1 MSTSTVSV
9 IGAGGWGTAL
19 GLLLARRGM
28 EVSIWGHDAAHVEAM
43 RASRCNEKY
52 LSGIA
57 LPETIHP
64 TSDLASCVQA
74 ETLLIVVPSK
84 YLEEIA
90 GQIAAV
96 SDPGRHRPPVIVSC
110 TKGIELERGLL
121 MSEVIA
127 GQFPSATLAVLS
139 GPNLA
144 GEIAGGIPAA
154 GVIGC
159 ADAAAL
165 GSVQGLFEGTT
176 YRAYTSND
184 LRGIQ
189 LGGAL
194 KNIFAIGAG
203 VSDGLG
209 LGENARAGL
218 VTRSL
223 AEMTRLG
230 VAMGGGRETF
240 SGLSGIGD
248 LMVTCFSTRSR
259 NHQVGVR
266 LGAGETLAAIT
277 ASMTTVAEGIPT
289 TASAFAC
296 ARRLGVETPII
307 DEVYAVLQGE
317 KTPAQAM
324 KSLMTRQLRGEEEV

>member
-1 MSTSTVSV
+1 
-9 IGAGGWGTAL
+9 
-19 GLLLARRGM
+19 
-28 EVSIWGHDAAHVEAM
+28 
-43 RASRCNEKY
+43 
-52 LSGIA
+52 
-57 LPETIHP
+57 
-64 TSDLASCVQA
+64 
-74 ETLLIVVPSK
+74 
-84 YLEEIA
+84 
-90 GQIAAV
+90 
-96 SDPGRHRPPVIVSC
+96 
-110 TKGIELERGLL
+110 LL

>member
-1 MSTSTVSV
+1 
-9 IGAGGWGTAL
+9 
-19 GLLLARRGM
+19 M
-28 EVSIWGHDAAHVEAM
+28 EVAIWGHDAAHVEAM
-43 RASRCNEKY
+43 RATRCNEKY
-52 LSGIA
+52 LSGVA
-57 LPETIHP
+57 LPETIRP
-64 TSDLASCVQA
+64 TTDLALCVRA
-74 ETLLIVVPSK
+74 DILLIAVPSK
-84 YLEEIA
+84 YLGDVAVRIA
-90 GQIAAV
+90 KA
-96 SDPGRHRPPVIVSC
+96 SDADRDRPPVIVSC
-110 TKGIELERGLL
+110 TKGIELQRGLL

-127 GQFPSATLAVLS
+127 DQFPSATLAVLS

-144 GEIAGGIPAA
+144 GEIAKGIPAA

-159 ADAAAL
+159 TDASAL
-165 GSVQGLFEGTT
+165 RGVQGLFEGTT

-218 VTRSL
+218 VARSL
-223 AEMTRLG
+223 TEMTRLG
-230 VAMGGGRETF
+230 VAMGGERETF

-266 LGAGETLAAIT
+266 LGAGETLAEIT
-277 ASMTTVAEGIPT
+277 ASMATVAEGTPT
-289 TASAFAC
+289 AASAYAC

-307 DEVYAVLQGE
+307 DEVNAVLQGQ

-324 KSLMTRQLRGEEEV
+324 TSLMTRQLRGEEEV